1 MISTVFSLYAR
12 STFTVFLYLINLCYY
27 VIGLVHI
34 ACFCATNIKASVA
47 LFKYPILSNP
57 HQSSLALRVVY
68 LINCPCIFF
77 GSSVFS
83 FHSFSSFG
91 TPLVFLS
98 LDLILLYVKQLTI
111 SLCCFLNNFF
121 TPKLVS
127 PQYLGFQPFLC
138 HVQFLID
145 AISLHYF

>member
-47 LFKYPILSNP
+47 LFKHPILSNP

-68 LINCPCIFF
+68 LINCPYIFFWVQCIFL
-77 GSSVFS
+77 S
-83 FHSFSSFG
+83 FFLLFRYSFG
-91 TPLVFLS
+91 VSLSSSYSIVRAAIKNLS
-98 LDLILLYVKQLTI
+98 LL
-111 SLCCFLNNFF
+111 FF
-121 TPKLVS
+121 K
-127 PQYLGFQPFLC
+127 
-138 HVQFLID
+138 
-145 AISLHYF
+145 